1 MSPPCACTSEGCLTF
16 SFGKMHFFCE
26 GTTGWVLISVAVQLA
41 IGIMD
46 LKTAALPVIQGKMQL
61 TSCRHSINTWI
72 TGYADPC
79 VQAFTPYR
87 LLLKGA
93 AELHSKLA
101 LQGGTSS
108 MMVLQVTDAG

>member
-1 MSPPCACTSEGCLTF
+1 M
-16 SFGKMHFFCE
+16 
-26 GTTGWVLISVAVQLA
+26 QLA

-61 TSCRHSINTWI
+61 TSRRHSINTWI

-79 VQAFTPYR
+79 VQAFTPYH

-93 AELHSKLA
+93 ADLDSKLA
-101 LQGGTSS
+101 LQESTSP
-108 MMVLQVTDAG
+108 